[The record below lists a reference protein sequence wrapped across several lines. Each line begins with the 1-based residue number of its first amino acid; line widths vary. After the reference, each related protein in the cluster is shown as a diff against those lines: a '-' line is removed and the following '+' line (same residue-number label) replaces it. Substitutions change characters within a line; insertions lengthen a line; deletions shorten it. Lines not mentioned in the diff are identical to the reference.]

1 MLIYLY
7 TILHLFYYIYTHVYS
22 IIYFYYFFL
31 IIIFLHSC
39 MCIITIHVLYLYI
52 ITSYTKKYKK
62 KKEKK
67 RKKKN
72 ENTKYKMWNTRY
84 NIFFNLYKKNNT
96 KISWRMETRVAGV
109 HGDQERGQNLDF
121 NSGWNLPRMERLRG
135 GRWNREERWS
145 LERDPWETLQ
155 KRN

>member
-1 MLIYLY
+1 
-7 TILHLFYYIYTHVYS
+7 
-22 IIYFYYFFL
+22 
-31 IIIFLHSC
+31 

-62 KKEKK
+62 KKK
-67 RKKKN
+67 
-72 ENTKYKMWNTRY
+72 TKIQSTKCEIQDTT
-84 NIFFNLYKKNNT
+84 FFFFYLYKKNNT

-121 NSGWNLPRMERLRG
+121 NSGWNLPRMEGLRR

-145 LERDPWETLQ
+145 LERDP
-155 KRN
+155 